1 MNEQKILIIIIAVL
15 SVLAVGLLAVLVLYK
30 RQIKKLIAQ
39 TQSFIDKG
47 EKTEYSLRDNG
58 IAPLQNNIADIENQV
73 LLERS
78 NAVKRSRENV
88 QFVSD
93 VSHQL
98 KTPVAALRLYL
109 ELDEAQGGNEHT
121 AKELALIEKTEKLI
135 AEIIELEKIKTDIYE
150 MNFASVSAQEL
161 LSPVVGHFKTL
172 YPEKSIALSA
182 EGNLQ
187 CDRDWLSQAFTNIVK
202 NAVEHTAPNGEIT
215 VTAQSGE
222 SSAFITV
229 QDNGGGADKEELENM
244 FLRFY
249 KSRKS
254 KPDSSGIG
262 LALAKAVVEKHHGI
276 IGAQNLNGGLCVT
289 ITLPKIDGY
298 VAM

>member
-1 MNEQKILIIIIAVL
+1 MNEQEILFAIIAVTAVAVLGL
-15 SVLAVGLLAVLVLYK
+15 SVWLIRYK
-30 RQIKKLIAQ
+30 KQIKRLTEK
-39 TQSFIDKG
+39 TQSFIDKN
-47 EKTEYSLRDNG
+47 EKMEYSLRDNSF
-58 IAPLQNNIADIENQV
+58 APLQNNIADIENQV

-78 NAVKRSRENV
+78 NALHRSRENV

-98 KTPVAALRLYL
+98 KTPIAALRLYL

-121 AKELALIEKTEKLI
+121 AKELALVEKTEKLI

-150 MNFASVSAQEL
+150 MNFCCVSAEEL
-161 LSPVVGHFKTL
+161 LSPIVGHFKTL
-172 YPEKSIALSA
+172 YPEKSIILNA

-187 CDRDWLSQAFTNIVK
+187 CDRDWLTQAVTNIVK
-202 NAVEHTAPNGEIT
+202 NAVEHTAPNGEISI
-215 VTAQSGE
+215 TAQSGE

-229 QDNGGGADKEELENM
+229 QDNGGGAAKEELENM
-244 FLRFY
+244 FVRFY
-249 KSRKS
+249 KSRNS
-254 KPDSSGIG
+254 KPNSSGIG

-276 IGAQNLNGGLCVT
+276 IGAQNLNGGLTVT

-298 VAM
+298 VAI